1 MSKKRGYKIKTKDLP
16 AMQATADAL
25 GKAMGYAL
33 PLIAQ
38 HEPKRPE
45 DVGFLLERLDEL
57 HQVLTPTDTEE
68 PDPMNVLVSTF
79 INALFEGLNE
89 TRTDD
94 NRALFYRP
102 PLTYKAPPDS
112 H

>member
-1 MSKKRGYKIKTKDLP
+1 MKVKRGFTIKKKDMP
-16 AMQATADAL
+16 AMQATIDAI

-38 HEPKRPE
+38 HQPKRPE
-45 DVGFLLERLDEL
+45 DVGFLLERLDEFYQDL
-57 HQVLTPTDTEE
+57 QPVGTEG
-68 PDPMNVLVSTF
+68 PDPMNILVSTF
-79 INALFEGLNE
+79 LRAFMEALSD

-94 NRALFYRP
+94 NRPFFFRP